1 MIQSRKRRAAA
12 VTAAG
17 AVIVAVGVAGLGA
30 PSTAVASSHRE
41 APMIAGM
48 PQYDNTDTYAFLT
61 PGADD
66 SVTLIANW
74 IPFEEPAGGPNF
86 YPWATDAK
94 YDFNIDLNDDGIA
107 DMVYS
112 YKFKNERTPGP
123 EDSFTGNGTFLYN
136 NGPVTSL
143 DDENLLFKQTYTVTK
158 KTGALT
164 PGSMAKSEVMVS
176 GARVAPSYVGR
187 ASMGSKSEYRRN
199 LMMPAI
205 HNFAGGTDTSRGRTF
220 AGQADDPFFLDLRV
234 FDLAYGGD
242 LSEVGVDTLAGYNV
256 NTIALQIPRSEVN
269 NVPGADNQVMGV
281 WSTTSK
287 KNAEGKYVQVS
298 RLGQPLVNEV
308 VIPYQLKDAFNSIDP
323 TQDAVAL
330 PVVQNPELP
339 RILEAIYG
347 IPAPATPRNDL
358 VEVFLR
364 GVKGV
369 NQNAAGTGSEQLRL
383 NVHARFGGQTFSRM
397 GVVGGDLNGFPN
409 GRRLSDDVVDIA
421 LQVVEGKLLPDHP
434 AIVDKLGDA
443 VNRNDKRFSRAFPY
457 VATPHSGSAPKGA
470 AARNSTAALHPT
482 LLNGGNVRE
491 PGAPGLPVLPIGV
504 IAFGALVMMAGAV
517 VARRN
522 GSLAQPASA

>member
-1 MIQSRKRRAAA
+1 MIQSRKRRAGA

-17 AVIVAVGVAGLGA
+17 AVIVAVGIAGLGA
-30 PSTAVASSHRE
+30 PNAAVASSHRE
-41 APMIAGM
+41 APMIAGE
-48 PQYDNTDTYAFLT
+48 PQYDNTDLYAFLT
-61 PGADD
+61 PQAND
-66 SVTLIANW
+66 SVTLVASW

-94 YDFNIDLNDDGIA
+94 YDFNVDVNDDGKPEF
-107 DMVYS
+107 VYS
-112 YKFKNERTPGP
+112 YEFKNERTPGP

-143 DDENLLFKQTYTVTK
+143 DDPNLLFRQTYKLTK
-158 KTGALT
+158 TTSGNIT
-164 PGSMAKSEVMVS
+164 PGSPGKTEVLVDGAVS
-176 GARVAPSYVGR
+176 APSFVGK
-187 ASMGSKSEYRRN
+187 ASMGSRSAYRRN

-205 HNFAGGTDTSRGRTF
+205 HNIAGGTDTSRGRTF
-220 AGQADDPFFLDLRV
+220 AGQSDDPFFLDLRV

-256 NTIALQIPRSEVN
+256 NTIALQIPRSDVA
-269 NVPGADNQVMGV
+269 NVPGANNQVMGV
-281 WSTTSK
+281 WSTTSRR
-287 KNAEGKYVQVS
+287 NAAGQYVQVS

-323 TQDAVAL
+323 TKDAVAL

-339 RILEAIYG
+339 KILEAIYK

-364 GVKGV
+364 GVKGL

-383 NVHARFGGQTFSRM
+383 NVHKRASTPYNKN
-397 GVVGGDLNGFPN
+397 GVIAGDKNGFPN

-421 LQVVEGKLLPDHP
+421 LQVVEGKLLPGHP
-434 AIVDKLGDA
+434 AIVDKLGDG
-443 VNRNDKRFSRAFPY
+443 VNRNDVRFSRAFPY
-457 VATPHSGSAPKGA
+457 VATPHSGSSPKGA

-491 PGAPGLPVLPIGV
+491 PGSGLPALPIGV

-517 VARRN
+517 VARRS
-522 GSLAQPASA
+522 GSLAAPQAA